1 MIRKCFL
8 LAAGILLIR
17 MMADAQ
23 DVKGK
28 VVDASQAPV
37 ESVTVVMQTID
48 STFVDAV
55 ITDIDGN
62 FMLKQHPQM

>member
-37 ESVTVVMQTID
+37 
-48 STFVDAV
+48 
-55 ITDIDGN
+55 
-62 FMLKQHPQM
+62 